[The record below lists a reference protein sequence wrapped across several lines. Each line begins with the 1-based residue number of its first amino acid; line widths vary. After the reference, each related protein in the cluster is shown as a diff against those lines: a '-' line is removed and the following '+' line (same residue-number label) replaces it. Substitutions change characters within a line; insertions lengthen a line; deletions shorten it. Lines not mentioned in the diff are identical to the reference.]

1 MKKRNIDFDKS
12 LPLLPLR
19 DVIVFPH
26 MVIPLFVGR
35 EKSVKA
41 LDAAMKG
48 DRLIVLA
55 TQINAQE
62 STPVK
67 EGIYEVGTVSEIL
80 QLLKLPDGTIKILV
94 EGLARAYISEYKESG
109 SDYFEVAIK
118 NIERPIAVDSEIAAL
133 KRMVLK
139 AFEKYVKLNK
149 KVPWEAFIT
158 VSGIEDPSHLSDAV
172 TSYVQMAIDY
182 KQSLLG

>member
-1 MKKRNIDFDKS
+1 MRKKNIDFTKS

-41 LDAAMKG
+41 LDMAMKG

-55 TQINAQE
+55 TQMNAQAAV
-62 STPVK
+62 PQK
-67 EGIYEVGTVSEIL
+67 DGIYEVGTVSEIL

-94 EGLARAYISEYKESG
+94 EGLARAYISEYQESG
-109 SDYFEVAIK
+109 NDYFEVSIMD
-118 NIERPIAVDSEIAAL
+118 IERRIDDDSEITLRIAL
-133 KRMVLK
+133 ANYR
-139 AFEKYVKLNK
+139 K
-149 KVPWEAFIT
+149 K
-158 VSGIEDPSHLSDAV
+158 
-172 TSYVQMAIDY
+172 IDY
-182 KQSLLG
+182 LKEKL